1 MNFVKYIPYFY
12 IVFALFFLYDVY
24 LRYTNNENYIISLVF
39 VAVAIFMFFFRR
51 RFNDKLKNRQ
61 K

>member
-39 VAVAIFMFFFRR
+39 AAVAIFMFFFRR
-51 RFNDKLKNRQ
+51 HFNDKLKNRQ